1 MGTLWLYMDES
12 ELLRGMKAD
21 EHHGGW
27 VVIIDDE
34 IVGKG
39 PDLKELLE
47 KARKEHPGKEPFV
60 TTLQTRKAMLI

>member
-1 MGTLWLYMDES
+1 MDES
-12 ELLRGMKAD
+12 ELLSAIRAD
-21 EHHGGW
+21 EQHGGW

-47 KARKEHPGKEPFV
+47 RARREHPGKEPFV
-60 TTLQTRKAMLI
+60 TALPTRRAMLI